1 MDINTS
7 CKQRLS
13 SSLSVFCNALHVIHS
28 FCCYSSHCA
37 VFVHPDH
44 CIYTLTAP
52 NTVSHTCAPASLCPQ
67 SMRITDT
74 GFTGPK
80 EDSWH
85 FGLWYY
91 RKSDRINFFF
101 LLYFCFCKLSVV
113 VVCCCFCSNFLWVIA
128 PFLLFFLV
136 SKATFQMLSFM
147 VLTPLLGFVS
157 RSCCYCS
164 ASTHTHT
171 HTPASLPRWPSPPW
185 QSAPTTCLLK
195 G

>member
-74 GFTGPK
+74 GFTGPRRTPDTLVCGIT
-80 EDSWH
+80 ESQTE
-85 FGLWYY
+85 
-91 RKSDRINFFF
+91 SISFF

-113 VVCCCFCSNFLWVIA
+113 VVLLLLFCSNFLWVIA
-128 PFLLFFLV
+128 PFLLFFWFPRQP
-136 SKATFQMLSFM
+136 SRCFLSWFW
-147 VLTPLLGFVS
+147 LLYWG
-157 RSCCYCS
+157 
-164 ASTHTHT
+164 
-171 HTPASLPRWPSPPW
+171 L
-185 QSAPTTCLLK
+185 
-195 G
+195 

>member
-101 LLYFCFCKLSVV
+101 FYYISVFV
-113 VVCCCFCSNFLWVIA
+113 NFLLLWWLL
-128 PFLLFFLV
+128 LLFL
-136 SKATFQMLSFM
+136 FQFFMSNCPLFVVLFGFQGNLPDAFFHGFDSFIG
-147 VLTPLLGFVS
+147 V
-157 RSCCYCS
+157 C
-164 ASTHTHT
+164 
-171 HTPASLPRWPSPPW
+171 
-185 QSAPTTCLLK
+185 K
-195 G
+195 